1 MEATLATGGYPAL
14 FIVSFLA
21 ATIVPLGSEWL
32 LALQVAAGGTIATLV
47 AVATIGN
54 LLGAL
59 TTYWI
64 GLQGGSWLIRR
75 VLRIS
80 ADQQGRAELFFS
92 RYGAW
97 SLLFSW
103 LPVIGDPLC
112 LMGGILRVSLARFT
126 LLVAIGKVA
135 RYTFVAWLA
144 LAGKKAFFTA
154 VMLHYP

>member
-1 MEATLATGGYPAL
+1 METAFVTGGYPAL
-14 FIVSFLA
+14 FLVSFLA

-32 LALQVAAGGTIATLV
+32 LALQTVNGGNPAAMV
-47 AVATIGN
+47 AVATFGN

-64 GLQGGSWLIRR
+64 GLKGGPWLIRN

-80 ADQQGRAELFFS
+80 AEQQGRAERFFS

-126 LLVAIGKVA
+126 LLVAVGKGA
-135 RYTFVAWLA
+135 RYATVVWLT
-144 LAGKKAFFTA
+144 LAGKKAFFSA
-154 VMLHYP
+154 CVLHFT